1 MECLEN
7 QKVACATFVLQK
19 NAEIWWRDNK
29 TLLNPEGGPMNWERF
44 KEAFLKEYYP
54 KSERLKKQQEF
65 AHLVQGGLT
74 VKKYNR
80 EFNRL
85 KRFAPY
91 MVDTEEK
98 MTEKFVLGLVPRI
111 RRMLEA
117 FNLKTYEEALRTA
130 KALEKPK
137 DEKRREEPVII
148 GQKRPHKSGG
158 SDRPLPARRHR
169 SNNRPAPR
177 WDEQRPPRCIDRNH
191 RNQDGARGRREEGCT
206 ICGRLHGGRCMAGSR
221 ACYRCGQEGHIAVNC
236 TAGNAAAQ
244 ANPPRVVE
252 QTDQPAPPRA
262 QARAYASTSKDTGR
276 SDAVVTDVR
285 GKKKTLVNVPI
296 NEFLDVFPDDLPGIP
311 PSRAVDFIIELEPGT
326 GPISKAPYRMAP
338 VELKELKVQLQDL
351 LDKGFI

>member
-1 MECLEN
+1 MECPEN

-19 NAEIWWRDNK
+19 DAEIWWRDNK

-54 KSERLKKQQEF
+54 KSERLKRQQEF

-74 VKKYNR
+74 VEKYNR
-80 EFNRL
+80 EFNKL
-85 KRFAPY
+85 KRFAPS

-98 MTEKFVLGLVPRI
+98 MTEKFVLGLEPRI

-117 FNLKTYEEALRTA
+117 FNPKTYEEALRTA

-148 GQKRPHKSGG
+148 GQKRPHESGG
-158 SDRPLPARRHR
+158 SDRPPPARRHR

-177 WDEQRPPRCIDRNH
+177 WDERRPPRHTDRNP

-236 TAGNAAAQ
+236 TAGNAVAQ

-262 QARAYASTSKDTGR
+262 QARAYA
-276 SDAVVTDVR
+276 
-285 GKKKTLVNVPI
+285 
-296 NEFLDVFPDDLPGIP
+296 
-311 PSRAVDFIIELEPGT
+311 
-326 GPISKAPYRMAP
+326 
-338 VELKELKVQLQDL
+338 
-351 LDKGFI
+351 